1 MKSTVPRSCNAWATR
16 LAAAHPDDLTP
27 TERAD
32 LEAHLASCPACSALA
47 ARYAQMDA
55 RLLHS
60 PAPDPLPELPAKLL
74 ALWAEENQAIVSEAR
89 GASSPALPRT
99 PRSDSAPVLPAAP
112 VVLRERQRR
121 TSHRLVSLV
130 SALAAIVVIALLT
143 TALVVSRLLP
153 GPSTGNQPSK
163 PTTQPTSPPATQQT
177 VIATKGTATAGIYP
191 VEVYFARHPD
201 SDADPTAVFPVQRV
215 SPTLGVATFAL
226 TQLFAGPT
234 ASEKAQGYY
243 SPFDGALG
251 ATNYCSDSSKDF
263 VLSLNHRGSTPEQG
277 TATVQLCRTVSIAG
291 DLDGARMKAM
301 ITSTLLQFP
310 GNKQVVILNDAGQC
324 FDDLRGDNQCLTGP

>member
-1 MKSTVPRSCNAWATR
+1 MKSALPRPCHIWATR

-27 TERAD
+27 TERAG
-32 LEAHLASCPACSALA
+32 LAAHLASCPACSALA

-60 PAPDPLPELPAKLL
+60 PAPDPLPALPAKLL
-74 ALWAEENQAIVSEAR
+74 ALWAGEDQAVVSKTR
-89 GASSPALPRT
+89 WFSGPALPRT
-99 PRSDSAPVLPAAP
+99 PRSDSAPVLSAAP

-163 PTTQPTSPPATQQT
+163 PPQLISLPGMQQT
-177 VIATKGTATAGIYP
+177 VVATQGTATAGIYP

-251 ATNYCSDSSKDF
+251 ETNYCSDSSKDF

>member
-1 MKSTVPRSCNAWATR
+1 MKRTVPWPCNIWATR

-27 TERAD
+27 TERAG
-32 LEAHLASCPACSALA
+32 LEAHLASCPTCSALA

-55 RLLHS
+55 RILHS
-60 PAPDPLPELPAKLL
+60 PAPEPLAELPAKLL
-74 ALWAEENQAIVSEAR
+74 ALWAEEDEAVVSDAR
-89 GASSPALPRT
+89 SASSFALTRT
-99 PRSDSAPVLPAAP
+99 ARSDSAPILPSSP
-112 VVLRERQRR
+112 VVLGERQRR

-130 SALAAIVVIALLT
+130 SAIAAIVVVALLT

-163 PTTQPTSPPATQQT
+163 PTTHPTVHPTEQPTTLPS
-177 VIATKGTATAGIYP
+177 VTATAGNYP
-191 VEVYFARHPD
+191 VKVYFARHPD
-201 SDADPTAVFPVQRV
+201 SDANPTAVFPVQRV

-251 ATNYCSDSSKDF
+251 ETNYCSDPSQDF
-263 VLSLNHRGSTPEQG
+263 TLSLNHRGSTPEQG

-310 GNKQVVILNDAGQC
+310 SNKQVVILNYSRQC

>member
-1 MKSTVPRSCNAWATR
+1 
-16 LAAAHPDDLTP
+16 
-27 TERAD
+27 
-32 LEAHLASCPACSALA
+32 
-47 ARYAQMDA
+47 MDA

-60 PAPDPLPELPAKLL
+60 PAPDPLPELPARLL
-74 ALWAEENQAIVSEAR
+74 ALWAEENQAVVSEAR

-99 PRSDSAPVLPAAP
+99 PRSGSAPLLPASP
-112 VVLRERQRR
+112 VMLRERQRR

-163 PTTQPTSPPATQQT
+163 PTQSTAQPATQQT
-177 VIATKGTATAGIYP
+177 VIATKGTATAGGYA
-191 VEVYFARHPD
+191 VLVYFARHPD

-251 ATNYCSDSSKDF
+251 ATNYCSDPSKNF
-263 VLSLNHRGSTPEQG
+263 TLSLNHRGSMPEQG

-310 GNKQVVILNDAGQC
+310 GNKAVVILNDAGQC

>member
-1 MKSTVPRSCNAWATR
+1 MKSTVPRPCHIWATR

-27 TERAD
+27 ADRAG
-32 LEAHLASCPACSALA
+32 LEAHLASCPTCAVLA

-55 RLLHS
+55 RILHS
-60 PAPDPLPELPAKLL
+60 PAPDPLPALPAKLL
-74 ALWAEENQAIVSEAR
+74 ALWAEEDQAVVSETHS
-89 GASSPALPRT
+89 ASIPALTRT
-99 PRSDSAPVLPAAP
+99 PRSGSAPVLPSSP
-112 VVLRERQRR
+112 VVLRERQRG

-130 SALAAIVVIALLT
+130 SALAAIVVVALLT

-153 GPSTGNQPSK
+153 GPSTGNPQSK
-163 PTTQPTSPPATQQT
+163 PTTTQPTVQPTTIPT
-177 VIATKGTATAGIYP
+177 VTATAGNYP

-201 SDADPTAVFPVQRV
+201 SDADPTAVFPVQRI

-251 ATNYCSDSSKDF
+251 ETNYCSDPSKDF
-263 VLSLNHRGSTPEQG
+263 TLSLDHRGSTPEQG
-277 TATVQLCRTVSIAG
+277 TVTVQLCRTVSIAG
-291 DLDGARMKAM
+291 ELDGARMKAM

-310 GNKQVVILNDAGQC
+310 GNKQVVILNYAGQC